1 MDGLQILGVKAG
13 GPGEQAGLDA
23 GDIITK
29 FGDYDI
35 KNIYDYTSALG
46 NFKPGDETQLVVKRG
61 EQVMTMKVIFAKK

>member
-1 MDGLQILGVKAG
+1 MQILGVKAG

-29 FGDYDI
+29 FGEHNI

-46 NFKPGDETQLVVKRG
+46 DFKPGDETQLVVKRG
-61 EQVMTMKVIFAKK
+61 DQVLTMKVTFTKK